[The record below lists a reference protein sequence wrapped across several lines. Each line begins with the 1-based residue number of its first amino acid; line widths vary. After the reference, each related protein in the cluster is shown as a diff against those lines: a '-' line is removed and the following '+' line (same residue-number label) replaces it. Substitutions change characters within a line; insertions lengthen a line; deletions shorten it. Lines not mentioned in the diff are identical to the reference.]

1 MMLLGNLFHII
12 ELNIRDAALTARIEL
27 DPAHPIFTGHFPGR
41 PILPGVCQ
49 LQIMEEILSHA
60 LDRKLKLKSIA
71 QVKFL
76 VFIDPETHRQLDVNI
91 KLKNKENSPF
101 SAEGSYIWGET
112 VFLKVKAEFDE
123 YGDA

>member
-12 ELNIRDAALTARIEL
+12 KLNLSDDGLYARIEL
-27 DPAHPIFTGHFPGR
+27 DPAHPIFVGHFPLR

-49 LQIMEEILSHA
+49 LQIIEEILGHA
-60 LDRKLKLKSIA
+60 FNRKLKLKSIA

-76 VFIDPETHRQLDVNI
+76 VFIDPETNKQLDVNI
-91 KLKNKENSPF
+91 KLRNKENSPF